1 MIPEGHYIDVGD
13 NFRFH
18 YYDEGEGETVLFLHG
33 SGTGVSGHTN
43 FKRNFVALRDAGF
56 RVILPDLPGFGFSSK
71 PDNVEYSMDYFN
83 GKLIEF
89 ADALELDQFSLIGN
103 SLGGALS
110 LGLSLNKPERIK
122 KLILMGS
129 GGIEDMETYNSMPG
143 IQKLLSDFLGGEM
156 NQEKIEGL
164 LKLFPYD
171 SSIITDE
178 MIEDRMQILP
188 LMNPQVLASMKIP
201 NLEDDLGK
209 ISHPMLVFWGMDDK
223 FCPVSGA
230 SKIGQK
236 CHDAQIILFSRC
248 GHWVMIE
255 REEIFNQTCIDF
267 LNR

>member
-1 MIPEGHYIDVGD
+1 
-13 NFRFH
+13 
-18 YYDEGEGETVLFLHG
+18 
-33 SGTGVSGHTN
+33 
-43 FKRNFVALRDAGF
+43 
-56 RVILPDLPGFGFSSK
+56 
-71 PDNVEYSMDYFN
+71 MDYFN

-89 ADALELDQFSLIGN
+89 ADALELNQFSLIGN

-129 GGIEDMETYNSMPG
+129 GGIEDMETYNSMPI

-188 LMNPQVLASMKIP
+188 LMNPQVLASMK
-201 NLEDDLGK
+201 
-209 ISHPMLVFWGMDDK
+209 
-223 FCPVSGA
+223 
-230 SKIGQK
+230 
-236 CHDAQIILFSRC
+236 
-248 GHWVMIE
+248 
-255 REEIFNQTCIDF
+255 F
-267 LNR
+267 LT